1 MAGSETHYRNS
12 FIPQTTEHFLNILHL
27 KEFLLYVFFFIHLKI
42 SLKVF
47 TILKHASSMPTV
59 VKLVKGQA

>member
-12 FIPQTTEHFLNILHL
+12 FIPQTTVEHFKNILHL
-27 KEFLLYVFFFIHLKI
+27 KEFLLYVSFVDLKI

-47 TILKHASSMPTV
+47 TILKHVSSVFMCN
-59 VKLVKGQA
+59 LSLLL